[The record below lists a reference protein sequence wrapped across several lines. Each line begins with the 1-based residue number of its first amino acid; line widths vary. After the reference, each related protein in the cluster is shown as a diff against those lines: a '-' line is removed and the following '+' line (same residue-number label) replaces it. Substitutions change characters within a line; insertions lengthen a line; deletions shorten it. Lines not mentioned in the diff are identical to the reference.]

1 MAKETIDQYIAKK
14 MRGSSSSSDTNNNN
28 NELQTNLSFSN
39 DKQKPLY
46 RSALPHMRLSTMKRV
61 VNGTESIVRY
71 V

>member
-1 MAKETIDQYIAKK
+1 MAKETIDQHIAKK
-14 MRGSSSSSDTNNNN
+14 MRGSSSSSDTNNN